1 VSIIERFNSEMNFRH
16 SDLQTSHN
24 SYQIFT
30 LDEGRLT
37 VILCYTYSGLFTTKL
52 PLTVLKR
59 PRENLQE
66 HSIMTSIRRAIEH
79 IEFSLRSLYPPGQ
92 LISLP
97 GFKCVSVVEIVFF
110 CLTINGFCFVSGPSL
125 LLLCPYRLVD

>member
-1 VSIIERFNSEMNFRH
+1 MSIIERFNSEMNFRH

-59 PRENLQE
+59 PRGNLQE
-66 HSIMTSIRRAIEH
+66 YSIMTSIRRAIEH
-79 IEFSLRSLYPPGQ
+79 IEFSLRSLYPPG
-92 LISLP
+92 
-97 GFKCVSVVEIVFF
+97 
-110 CLTINGFCFVSGPSL
+110 
-125 LLLCPYRLVD
+125 